1 MIHVNTKGKMDVRII
16 AGGVILMGA
25 VLLGNWPEAIEDM
38 SPTMVR
44 TVGAAVNDCN
54 SRSVNTSI
62 GRLGCAKSKAFAAT
76 AASELY
82 RLAKEIRLTNPPL
95 NLFCLTTNQLII

>member
-1 MIHVNTKGKMDVRII
+1 MIHVNTKGKMDVRVI

-25 VLLGNWPEAIEDM
+25 VLLGNWPEAVEDM

-44 TVGAAVNDCN
+44 TVGAAISDCN

-62 GRLGCAKSKAFAAT
+62 GRLGCAKVKGVRGNGS
-76 AASELY
+76 
-82 RLAKEIRLTNPPL
+82 IR
-95 NLFCLTTNQLII
+95 IMSVIKRD

>member
-1 MIHVNTKGKMDVRII
+1 MIHVNTKGKMDIRVI
-16 AGGVILMGA
+16 AGSVILIGA

-62 GRLGCAKSKAFAAT
+62 GRLGCTQIKGVRGNGS
-76 AASELY
+76 
-82 RLAKEIRLTNPPL
+82 IR
-95 NLFCLTTNQLII
+95 IISVGKRN